1 MKRFL
6 VSLKFKI
13 KINYQKVD
21 QFNLSLIVYYQQL
34 PVDYQLLDDFQQLSV
49 DFSIQNQLCDTQ
61 IMLYVVIKWEQ
72 TWFNDKY
79 YFIAYK

>member
-61 IMLYVVIKWEQ
+61 IMLYVVIK
-72 TWFNDKY
+72 
-79 YFIAYK
+79 